1 MMIVS
6 VLLIALW
13 MAFAL
18 LGYSLFGFTHL
29 LWVGAVAIE
38 VLRPQPK
45 RI

>member
-1 MMIVS
+1 MMMVS

-18 LGYSLFGFTHL
+18 LGHTLFGFAHL

-38 VLRPQPK
+38 VLRPQSK